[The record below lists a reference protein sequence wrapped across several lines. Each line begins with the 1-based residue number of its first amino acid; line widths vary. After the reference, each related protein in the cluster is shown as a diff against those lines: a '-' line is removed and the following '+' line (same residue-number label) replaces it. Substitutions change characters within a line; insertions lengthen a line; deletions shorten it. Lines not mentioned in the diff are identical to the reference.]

1 LRSTS
6 GAGFQFEDL
15 IAAWQLVKARSGEQA
30 PGVGGVCNQVQAQV
44 SSLGWRIDDLLLT
57 SEIDGSQRRLA
68 ISAKGNQQVSASGLP
83 SDFVAHAWE
92 QWRDPQGPFNHACD
106 GLMLVTL
113 GNLQTFDA
121 AWREVKNACSGLDAA
136 LTMSRIRSNRSQSRI
151 LDSVQKPEGTS
162 IATDE
167 ETIKLIRCLHVI
179 PTDLQFAYSDTENRA
194 IGQCRRL
201 LVSGATTRLA
211 PLRTPTWTK
220 REHSRRSAY
229 LGRLGTCLG

>member
-1 LRSTS
+1 M
-6 GAGFQFEDL
+6 
-15 IAAWQLVKARSGEQA
+15 AR
-30 PGVGGVCNQVQAQV
+30 
-44 SSLGWRIDDLLLT
+44 
-57 SEIDGSQRRLA
+57 
-68 ISAKGNQQVSASGLP
+68 
-83 SDFVAHAWE
+83 AWE

-201 LVSGATTRLA
+201 LVSAEANEAEALWKGLINVATDLRLGGAQSQL
-211 PLRTPTWTK
+211 
-220 REHSRRSAY
+220 RRSGPFCAVNS
-229 LGRLGTCLG
+229 RCAIIRISSGTGKRSPTSRPIARRE